1 MSGVKDASHLYEVE
15 KRVRYGERPGFKIT
29 ELHISPTQKENVVLK
44 AGDYYS
50 VVPGRPHLVTNAGST
65 LAQFLVIGDS
75 QGTGDY
81 DFVPFVLSAGD
92 AASR

>member
-1 MSGVKDASHLYEVE
+1 
-15 KRVRYGERPGFKIT
+15 
-29 ELHISPTQKENVVLK
+29 
-44 AGDYYS
+44 
-50 VVPGRPHLVTNAGST
+50 VTNAAST

-92 AASR
+92 AANR